1 MHKKVIIIGSGIAGL
16 ASAIRLSKYGYSVI
30 VFESNNDV
38 GGKISEINKNGYRF
52 DTGPS
57 LFTMPELMDELVKIG
72 YKNANKK
79 FDYKKIDITC
89 SYFFDDGVI
98 LNAFSDNKRFIDEF
112 SSKLNVDS
120 KIIRKYLNYVAFLF
134 KSTNKIFIKKSL
146 HKLST
151 YLSVETLFSFFKIPF
166 LSIFKS
172 MNKTNTQRLKNPKL
186 IKIFNRYATYN
197 GSNPFL
203 APGIL
208 NVISHLELNKGV
220 FLPNKGM
227 RSIVNCL
234 YEICI
239 KNGVVFK
246 LGSKVDKIDLMD
258 NMVKGI
264 YSKKEYYSADII
276 ISNIDIHYVYNNLL
290 NKPNYLNN
298 HTKNNRSTSAIIFY
312 WGIKKTFEKLSLH
325 NILFA
330 KDYENEFNE
339 IKNSKNIQSDPTIY
353 INITSKH
360 IVTDAPK
367 NSENWFVMINV
378 SHNKGQNWDLL
389 VQNARQ
395 KIIKKINRFLNTDI
409 EKFIE
414 YEEYM
419 DPTSIELKT
428 GSFQGSL
435 YGTSSNDRMSA
446 FLRHPNF
453 TNKIKNLYFCG
464 GTVHPGGGIPLALNS
479 SKIVTNEII
488 SNKKK

>member
-16 ASAIRLSKYGYSVI
+16 ASAIRLSNYGYSVI

-98 LNAFSDNKRFIDEF
+98 LNAYSDNKRFIDEV
-112 SSKLNVDS
+112 SNKLNVDS

-151 YLSVETLFSFFKIPF
+151 YLSIETLFSFFKIPF

-258 NMVKGI
+258 NIVKGV

-395 KIIKKINRFLNTDI
+395 KITKKINRFLNTDI

>member
-16 ASAIRLSKYGYSVI
+16 ASAIRLSNYGYSVI

-79 FDYKKIDITC
+79 FDYKEIDITC

-151 YLSVETLFSFFKIPF
+151 YLSIETLFSFFKIPF

-258 NMVKGI
+258 NIVKGV

>member
-1 MHKKVIIIGSGIAGL
+1 M
-16 ASAIRLSKYGYSVI
+16 
-30 VFESNNDV
+30 
-38 GGKISEINKNGYRF
+38 
-52 DTGPS
+52 
-57 LFTMPELMDELVKIG
+57 
-72 YKNANKK
+72 
-79 FDYKKIDITC
+79 
-89 SYFFDDGVI
+89 
-98 LNAFSDNKRFIDEF
+98 
-112 SSKLNVDS
+112 
-120 KIIRKYLNYVAFLF
+120 
-134 KSTNKIFIKKSL
+134 
-146 HKLST
+146 
-151 YLSVETLFSFFKIPF
+151 
-166 LSIFKS
+166 
-172 MNKTNTQRLKNPKL
+172 
-186 IKIFNRYATYN
+186 
-197 GSNPFL
+197 
-203 APGIL
+203 
-208 NVISHLELNKGV
+208 
-220 FLPNKGM
+220 
-227 RSIVNCL
+227 
-234 YEICI
+234 
-239 KNGVVFK
+239 
-246 LGSKVDKIDLMD
+246 
-258 NMVKGI
+258 
-264 YSKKEYYSADII
+264 
-276 ISNIDIHYVYNNLL
+276 YNNLL

-395 KIIKKINRFLNTDI
+395 KITKKINRFLNTDI

>member
-1 MHKKVIIIGSGIAGL
+1 MSKKIIIIGSGIAGL
-16 ASAIRLSKYGYSVI
+16 ASAIRLSSNGYSVV
-30 VFESNNDV
+30 VFESNNYI
-38 GGKISEINKNGYRF
+38 GGKISEINENGYRF

-57 LFTMPELMDELVKIG
+57 LFTMPKLIDELIKIG
-72 YKNANKK
+72 YKNPDKK
-79 FDYKKIDITC
+79 FDYKKIDTTC
-89 SYFFDDGVI
+89 SYFFDDGVV
-98 LNAFSDNKRFIDEF
+98 LNAYSENKRFIDEVAN
-112 SSKLNVDS
+112 KLNVDS
-120 KIIRKYLNYVAFLF
+120 KITRKYLNYVAFLF
-134 KSTNKIFIKKSL
+134 KSTNKIFIEKSL

-151 YLSVETLFSFFKIPF
+151 YLSFTTLFSFLKIPF

-172 MNKTNTQRLKNPKL
+172 MNKTNIQRLKNPKL
-186 IKIFNRYATYN
+186 VKIFNRYATYN
-197 GSNPFL
+197 GSNPFV

-208 NVISHLELNKGV
+208 NVISHLELNEGV

-227 RSIVNCL
+227 RSIVDCL

-246 LGSKVDKIDLMD
+246 LGSKVDKIDFLD
-258 NMVKGI
+258 NIVNGV
-264 YSKKEYYSADII
+264 YSNEEYYSADII
-276 ISNIDIHYVYNNLL
+276 ISNIDIHYVYNHLL
-290 NKPNYLNN
+290 NKPRYLNRY
-298 HTKNNRSTSAIIFY
+298 TKNNRSTSAIIFY
-312 WGIKKTFEKLSLH
+312 WGIKRTFEKLSLH

-330 KDYENEFNE
+330 RDYEMEFNE
-339 IKNSKNIQSDPTIY
+339 IKSSQNIQSDPTVY

-378 SHNKGQNWDLL
+378 SHNKGQNWELL
-389 VQNARQ
+389 VQNARE
-395 KIIKKINRFLNTDI
+395 KIIKKVNSFLNTDI

-414 YEEYM
+414 YEKYM

-435 YGTSSNDRMSA
+435 YGSSSNDRMSA

-479 SKIVTNEII
+479 AKIVAKEII
-488 SNKKK
+488 SNEKK

>member
-1 MHKKVIIIGSGIAGL
+1 MSKKIIIIGSGIAGL
-16 ASAIRLSKYGYSVI
+16 ASAIRLSSNGYSVV
-30 VFESNNDV
+30 VFESNTYI
-38 GGKISEINKNGYRF
+38 GGKISEINENGYRF

-57 LFTMPELMDELVKIG
+57 LFTMPELIDELVKIG
-72 YKNANKK
+72 YKNPNKK
-79 FDYKKIDITC
+79 FDYKKIDTTC
-89 SYFFDDGVI
+89 SYFFDDGVV
-98 LNAFSDNKRFIDEF
+98 LNAYSENKRFIDEV
-112 SSKLNVDS
+112 SNKLNVDS
-120 KIIRKYLNYVAFLF
+120 KITRKYLNYVAFLF
-134 KSTNKIFIKKSL
+134 KSTNKIFIEKSL

-151 YLSVETLFSFFKIPF
+151 YLSVKTLFSFLKLPF

-197 GSNPFL
+197 GSNPFV

-208 NVISHLELNKGV
+208 NVISHLELNEGV

-227 RSIVNCL
+227 RSIVDCL

-246 LGSKVDKIDLMD
+246 LSSKVDKIDLVD
-258 NMVKGI
+258 NIVNGV
-264 YSKKEYYSADII
+264 YSNKEYYSADLI
-276 ISNIDIHYVYNNLL
+276 ISNIDIHYVYNHLL
-290 NKPNYLNN
+290 NKPHYLSR
-298 HTKNNRSTSAIIFY
+298 HTRNNRSTSAIIFY
-312 WGIKKTFEKLSLH
+312 WGVKRTFEKLTLH

-330 KDYENEFNE
+330 RDYEMEFNE
-339 IKNSKNIQSDPTIY
+339 IKSSQNIQSDPTVY

-378 SHNKGQNWDLL
+378 SHNKGQNWELL
-389 VQNARQ
+389 VQNARE
-395 KIIKKINRFLNTDI
+395 KIIDKINRFLNTDI

-419 DPTSIELKT
+419 DPTSIEFKT

-435 YGTSSNDRMSA
+435 YGSSSNDRMSA

-453 TNKIKNLYFCG
+453 INKIKNLYFCG

-479 SKIVTNEII
+479 AKIVAKEII
-488 SNKKK
+488 SNDKK

>member
-120 KIIRKYLNYVAFLF
+120 KIISKYLNYVAFLF
-134 KSTNKIFIKKSL
+134 KSTNKIFIKRSL

-151 YLSVETLFSFFKIPF
+151 YLSIETLFSFFKIPF

-258 NMVKGI
+258 NIVKGV

>member
-1 MHKKVIIIGSGIAGL
+1 MCKKVIIIGSGIAGL
-16 ASAIRLSKYGYSVI
+16 ASAIRLSNCGYSVI
-30 VFESNNDV
+30 VFESNTDV

-79 FDYKKIDITC
+79 FDYKEIDITC

-98 LNAFSDNKRFIDEF
+98 LNAYSDNKRFIDEV
-112 SSKLNVDS
+112 SNKLNIDS

-151 YLSVETLFSFFKIPF
+151 YLSIETLFSFFKIPF

-172 MNKTNTQRLKNPKL
+172 MNKTNSQRLKNPKL

-208 NVISHLELNKGV
+208 NVISHLELNEGV

-258 NMVKGI
+258 KMVKGV

-353 INITSKH
+353 INITCKH

-479 SKIVTNEII
+479 SKIVANEII

>member
-1 MHKKVIIIGSGIAGL
+1 
-16 ASAIRLSKYGYSVI
+16 
-30 VFESNNDV
+30 
-38 GGKISEINKNGYRF
+38 
-52 DTGPS
+52 
-57 LFTMPELMDELVKIG
+57 
-72 YKNANKK
+72 
-79 FDYKKIDITC
+79 
-89 SYFFDDGVI
+89 
-98 LNAFSDNKRFIDEF
+98 
-112 SSKLNVDS
+112 
-120 KIIRKYLNYVAFLF
+120 
-134 KSTNKIFIKKSL
+134 
-146 HKLST
+146 
-151 YLSVETLFSFFKIPF
+151 
-166 LSIFKS
+166 
-172 MNKTNTQRLKNPKL
+172 
-186 IKIFNRYATYN
+186 
-197 GSNPFL
+197 
-203 APGIL
+203 
-208 NVISHLELNKGV
+208 
-220 FLPNKGM
+220 
-227 RSIVNCL
+227 
-234 YEICI
+234 
-239 KNGVVFK
+239 
-246 LGSKVDKIDLMD
+246 
-258 NMVKGI
+258 
-264 YSKKEYYSADII
+264 
-276 ISNIDIHYVYNNLL
+276 VYNNLL

-395 KIIKKINRFLNTDI
+395 KITKKINRFLNTDI

>member
-151 YLSVETLFSFFKIPF
+151 YLSIETLFSFFKIPF

-258 NMVKGI
+258 NIVKGV

>member
-16 ASAIRLSKYGYSVI
+16 ASAIRLSNYGYSVI

-98 LNAFSDNKRFIDEF
+98 LNAYSDNKRFIDEF

-151 YLSVETLFSFFKIPF
+151 YLSIETLFSFFKIPF

-258 NMVKGI
+258 NIVKGV

-395 KIIKKINRFLNTDI
+395 KITKKINRFLNTDI

>member
-16 ASAIRLSKYGYSVI
+16 ASAIRLSNYGYSVI

-79 FDYKKIDITC
+79 FDYKEIDITC

-151 YLSVETLFSFFKIPF
+151 YLSIETLFSFFKIPF

-258 NMVKGI
+258 NIVKGV

-395 KIIKKINRFLNTDI
+395 KITKKINRFLNTDI

-479 SKIVTNEII
+479 SKIITNEII

>member
-1 MHKKVIIIGSGIAGL
+1 MYKKVIIIGSGIAGL
-16 ASAIRLSKYGYSVI
+16 ASAIRLSSYGYSVMI
-30 VFESNNDV
+30 FESNTDI

-72 YKNANKK
+72 YKNPDKK
-79 FDYKKIDITC
+79 FDYKEIDITC

-98 LNAFSDNKRFIDEF
+98 LNAYSDNKRFIDEF
-112 SSKLNVDS
+112 SNKLNVDS
-120 KIIRKYLNYVAFLF
+120 KIIHKYLNYIAFLF

-151 YLSVETLFSFFKIPF
+151 YLSIETLFSFFKIPF

-172 MNKTNTQRLKNPKL
+172 MNKTNSQRLKNPKL

-208 NVISHLELNKGV
+208 NVISHLELNEGV

-258 NMVKGI
+258 NMVKGV

-298 HTKNNRSTSAIIFY
+298 YSINNRSTSAIIFY

-330 KDYENEFNE
+330 RDYENEFNE

-395 KIIKKINRFLNTDI
+395 KIIKKINSFLNTDI

-435 YGTSSNDRMSA
+435 YGTSSNDRLSA

-479 SKIVTNEII
+479 SKIVVNEII
-488 SNKKK
+488 SNEKK

>member
-1 MHKKVIIIGSGIAGL
+1 MSKKIIIIGSGIAGL
-16 ASAIRLSKYGYSVI
+16 ASAIRLSSNGYSVV
-30 VFESNNDV
+30 VFESNTYI
-38 GGKISEINKNGYRF
+38 GGKISEINENGYRF

-57 LFTMPELMDELVKIG
+57 LFTMPKLIDELVKIG
-72 YKNANKK
+72 YKNPDKK
-79 FDYKKIDITC
+79 FDYKKIDTTC
-89 SYFFDDGVI
+89 SYFFDDGVV
-98 LNAFSDNKRFIDEF
+98 LNAYSENKRFIDEV
-112 SSKLNVDS
+112 SNKLHVDS
-120 KIIRKYLNYVAFLF
+120 KITRKYLNYVAFLF
-134 KSTNKIFIKKSL
+134 KSTNKIFIEKSL

-151 YLSVETLFSFFKIPF
+151 YLSVTTLFSFLKIPF

-186 IKIFNRYATYN
+186 VKIFNRYATYN
-197 GSNPFL
+197 GSNPFV

-208 NVISHLELNKGV
+208 NVISHLELNEGV

-227 RSIVNCL
+227 RSIVDCL

-246 LGSKVDKIDLMD
+246 LGSKVDKIDFLD
-258 NMVKGI
+258 NIVNGV
-264 YSKKEYYSADII
+264 YSNEEYYSADII
-276 ISNIDIHYVYNNLL
+276 ISNIDIHYVYNHLL
-290 NKPNYLNN
+290 NKPRYLNRYI
-298 HTKNNRSTSAIIFY
+298 KNNRSTSAIIFY
-312 WGIKKTFEKLSLH
+312 WGIKRTFEKLSLH

-330 KDYENEFNE
+330 RDYEMEFNE
-339 IKNSKNIQSDPTIY
+339 IKCSQNIQSDPTVY

-378 SHNKGQNWDLL
+378 SHDKGQNWELL
-389 VQNARQ
+389 VQNARE
-395 KIIKKINRFLNTDI
+395 KIIKKVNSFLNTDI

-414 YEEYM
+414 YEKYM
-419 DPTSIELKT
+419 DPTSIESKT

-435 YGTSSNDRMSA
+435 YGSSSNDRMSA

-453 TNKIKNLYFCG
+453 INKIKNLYFCG

-479 SKIVTNEII
+479 AKIVAEEII
-488 SNKKK
+488 SNEKK

>member
-1 MHKKVIIIGSGIAGL
+1 MYKKVIIIGSGIAGL
-16 ASAIRLSKYGYSVI
+16 ASAIRLSNYGYSVI
-30 VFESNNDV
+30 VFESNTDV

-79 FDYKKIDITC
+79 FDYKEIDITC

-98 LNAFSDNKRFIDEF
+98 LNAYSDNKRFIDEV
-112 SSKLNVDS
+112 SNKLNVDS

-151 YLSVETLFSFFKIPF
+151 YLSIETLFSFFKIPF

-172 MNKTNTQRLKNPKL
+172 MNKTNSQKLKNPKL

-208 NVISHLELNKGV
+208 NVISHLELNEGV

-234 YEICI
+234 YKICI

-258 NMVKGI
+258 NIVKGV

>member
-1 MHKKVIIIGSGIAGL
+1 MCKKVIIIGSGIAGL
-16 ASAIRLSKYGYSVI
+16 ASAIRLSNYGYSVI
-30 VFESNNDV
+30 VFESNTDV

-79 FDYKKIDITC
+79 FDYKEIDITC
-89 SYFFDDGVI
+89 SYFFDDGVV
-98 LNAFSDNKRFIDEF
+98 LNAYSDNKRFIDEV
-112 SSKLNVDS
+112 SNKLNVDS

-151 YLSVETLFSFFKIPF
+151 YLSIETLFSFFKIPF

-172 MNKTNTQRLKNPKL
+172 MNKTNTQKLKNPKL

-208 NVISHLELNKGV
+208 NVISHLELNEGV

-258 NMVKGI
+258 NIVKGI

-488 SNKKK
+488 SYKKK

>member
-1 MHKKVIIIGSGIAGL
+1 MSKKIIIIGSGIAGL
-16 ASAIRLSKYGYSVI
+16 ASAIRLSSNGYSVV
-30 VFESNNDV
+30 VFESNTYI
-38 GGKISEINKNGYRF
+38 GGKISEINENGYRF

-57 LFTMPELMDELVKIG
+57 LFTMPKLIDELVKIG
-72 YKNANKK
+72 YKNPDKK
-79 FDYKKIDITC
+79 FDYKKIDTTC
-89 SYFFDDGVI
+89 SYFFDDGVV
-98 LNAFSDNKRFIDEF
+98 LNAYSENKRFIDEV
-112 SSKLNVDS
+112 SNKLHVDS
-120 KIIRKYLNYVAFLF
+120 KITRKYLNYVAFLF
-134 KSTNKIFIKKSL
+134 KSTNKIFIEKSL

-151 YLSVETLFSFFKIPF
+151 YLSVKTFFSFLKIPF

-172 MNKTNTQRLKNPKL
+172 MNKTNTRRLKNPKL

-208 NVISHLELNKGV
+208 NVISHLELNEGV

-227 RSIVNCL
+227 RSIVDCL

-246 LGSKVDKIDLMD
+246 LGSKVDKIDFLD
-258 NMVKGI
+258 NIVNGV
-264 YSKKEYYSADII
+264 YSNEEYYSADII
-276 ISNIDIHYVYNNLL
+276 ISNIDIHYVYNHLL
-290 NKPNYLNN
+290 NKPRYLNRYI
-298 HTKNNRSTSAIIFY
+298 KNNRSTSAIIFY
-312 WGIKKTFEKLSLH
+312 WGIKRTFEKLSLH

-330 KDYENEFNE
+330 RDYEMEFNE
-339 IKNSKNIQSDPTIY
+339 IKCSQNIQSDPTVY

-378 SHNKGQNWDLL
+378 SHDKGQNWELL
-389 VQNARQ
+389 VQNARE
-395 KIIKKINRFLNTDI
+395 KIIKKVNSFLNTDI

-414 YEEYM
+414 YEKYM
-419 DPTSIELKT
+419 DPTSIESKT

-435 YGTSSNDRMSA
+435 YGSSSNDKMSA

-479 SKIVTNEII
+479 AKIVAKEII
-488 SNKKK
+488 SNEKK

>member
-1 MHKKVIIIGSGIAGL
+1 MYKKVIIIGSGIAGL
-16 ASAIRLSKYGYSVI
+16 ASAIRLSNYGYSVTI
-30 VFESNNDV
+30 FESNNDI

-79 FDYKKIDITC
+79 FDYKEIDITC

-98 LNAFSDNKRFIDEF
+98 LNAYSDNKRFIDEV
-112 SSKLNVDS
+112 SNKLNVDS
-120 KIIRKYLNYVAFLF
+120 KIMRKYLNYIAFLF
-134 KSTNKIFIKKSL
+134 KSTNKIFIKRSL

-151 YLSVETLFSFFKIPF
+151 YLSIETFFSFLKIPL

-172 MNKTNTQRLKNPKL
+172 MNKTNSQRLKNPKL
-186 IKIFNRYATYN
+186 IKIFNRFATYN

-208 NVISHLELNKGV
+208 NVISHLELNEGV

-234 YEICI
+234 YEIC
-239 KNGVVFK
+239 KKKGVVFK
-246 LGSKVDKIDLMD
+246 LGSKVDKIDLTD
-258 NMVKGI
+258 NMVKGV

-312 WGIKKTFEKLSLH
+312 WGIKKTFKKLSLH

-339 IKNSKNIQSDPTIY
+339 IKNSSNVQSDPTVY

-389 VQNARQ
+389 VQDARQ
-395 KIIKKINRFLNTDI
+395 KIIKKINHFLNTNI

-414 YEEYM
+414 CEEYM

-488 SNKKK
+488 SNKK

>member
-16 ASAIRLSKYGYSVI
+16 ASAIRLSNYGYSVI

-79 FDYKKIDITC
+79 FDYKEIDITC
-89 SYFFDDGVI
+89 SYFFDDGVT

-151 YLSVETLFSFFKIPF
+151 YLSIETLFSFFKIPF

-258 NMVKGI
+258 NIVKGV

-395 KIIKKINRFLNTDI
+395 KITKKINRFLNTDI

>member
-1 MHKKVIIIGSGIAGL
+1 MYNKVIIIGSGIAGL
-16 ASAIRLSKYGYSVI
+16 ASAIRLSNYGYSVI
-30 VFESNNDV
+30 VFESNTDI

-72 YKNANKK
+72 YKNPDKK
-79 FDYKKIDITC
+79 FDYKEIDITC

-98 LNAFSDNKRFIDEF
+98 LNAYSDNKRFIDEV
-112 SSKLNVDS
+112 SNKLNVDS
-120 KIIRKYLNYVAFLF
+120 KIIRKYLNYIAFLF

-151 YLSVETLFSFFKIPF
+151 YLSIETLFSFFKIPF

-172 MNKTNTQRLKNPKL
+172 MNKTNKQRLKNPKL

-208 NVISHLELNKGV
+208 NVISHLELNEGV

-246 LGSKVDKIDLMD
+246 LGSKVDKIDLVD
-258 NMVKGI
+258 NMVKGV

-298 HTKNNRSTSAIIFY
+298 HSMNNRSTSAIIFY

-330 KDYENEFNE
+330 RDYENEFNE
-339 IKNSKNIQSDPTIY
+339 INNSKNIQSDPTIY

-435 YGTSSNDRMSA
+435 YGTSSNDRLSA

-488 SNKKK
+488 SNEKK

>member
-258 NMVKGI
+258 NIVKGV

>member
-79 FDYKKIDITC
+79 FDYKEIDITC

>member
-1 MHKKVIIIGSGIAGL
+1 MSKKIIIIGSGIAGL
-16 ASAIRLSKYGYSVI
+16 ASAIRLSSNGYSVV
-30 VFESNNDV
+30 VFESNTYI
-38 GGKISEINKNGYRF
+38 GGKISEINENGYRF

-57 LFTMPELMDELVKIG
+57 LFTMPKLIDELVKIG
-72 YKNANKK
+72 YKNPDKK
-79 FDYKKIDITC
+79 FDYKKIDTTC

-98 LNAFSDNKRFIDEF
+98 LNAYSENKRFIDEV
-112 SSKLNVDS
+112 SNKLNVDS
-120 KIIRKYLNYVAFLF
+120 KITRKYLNYVAFLF
-134 KSTNKIFIKKSL
+134 KSTNKIFIEKSL

-151 YLSVETLFSFFKIPF
+151 YLSVTTLFSFLKIPF

-172 MNKTNTQRLKNPKL
+172 MNQTNTQRLKNPKL
-186 IKIFNRYATYN
+186 VKIFNRYATYN
-197 GSNPFL
+197 GSNPFV

-208 NVISHLELNKGV
+208 NVISHLELNEGV

-227 RSIVNCL
+227 RSIVDCL

-246 LGSKVDKIDLMD
+246 LGSKVDKIDFID
-258 NMVKGI
+258 NIVNGV
-264 YSKKEYYSADII
+264 YSNQEYYSADII
-276 ISNIDIHYVYNNLL
+276 ISNIDIHYVYNHLL
-290 NKPNYLNN
+290 NKPRYLSRYS
-298 HTKNNRSTSAIIFY
+298 KNNRSTSAIIFY
-312 WGIKKTFEKLSLH
+312 WGIKRTFEKLSLH

-330 KDYENEFNE
+330 RDYEMEFNE
-339 IKNSKNIQSDPTIY
+339 IKCSQNIQSDPTVY

-378 SHNKGQNWDLL
+378 SHNKGQNWELL
-389 VQNARQ
+389 VQNARE
-395 KIIKKINRFLNTDI
+395 KIIKKVNSFLNTDI

-414 YEEYM
+414 YEKYM
-419 DPTSIELKT
+419 DPTSIEFKT

-435 YGTSSNDRMSA
+435 YGSSSNDRMSA

-479 SKIVTNEII
+479 AKIVAKEII
-488 SNKKK
+488 SNEKK

>member
-1 MHKKVIIIGSGIAGL
+1 MSKKIIIIGSGIAGL
-16 ASAIRLSKYGYSVI
+16 ASAIRLSNCGYSVI
-30 VFESNNDV
+30 VFESNTDV

-79 FDYKKIDITC
+79 FAYKEIDITC

-98 LNAFSDNKRFIDEF
+98 LNAYSDNKRFIDEV
-112 SSKLNVDS
+112 SNKLNIDS

-151 YLSVETLFSFFKIPF
+151 YLSIETLFSFFKIPF

-172 MNKTNTQRLKNPKL
+172 MNKTNSQRLKNPKL

-208 NVISHLELNKGV
+208 NVISHLELNEGV

-258 NMVKGI
+258 KMVKGV

-353 INITSKH
+353 INITCKH

-479 SKIVTNEII
+479 SKIVANEII

>member
-16 ASAIRLSKYGYSVI
+16 ASAIRLSNYGYSVI

-79 FDYKKIDITC
+79 FDYKEIDITC

-151 YLSVETLFSFFKIPF
+151 YLSIETLFSFFKIPF

-258 NMVKGI
+258 NIVKGV

-395 KIIKKINRFLNTDI
+395 KITKKINRFLNTDI

>member
-1 MHKKVIIIGSGIAGL
+1 MYKKVIIIGSGIAGL
-16 ASAIRLSKYGYSVI
+16 ASAIRLSNYGYSVI
-30 VFESNNDV
+30 VFESNTDV

-72 YKNANKK
+72 HKNANKK
-79 FDYKKIDITC
+79 FDYKEIDITC

-98 LNAFSDNKRFIDEF
+98 LNAYSDNKRFIDEV
-112 SSKLNVDS
+112 SNKLNVDS

-151 YLSVETLFSFFKIPF
+151 YLSIETLFSFFKIPF

-172 MNKTNTQRLKNPKL
+172 MNKTNSQKLKNPKL

-197 GSNPFL
+197 GSNPYL

-208 NVISHLELNKGV
+208 NVISHLELNEGV

-246 LGSKVDKIDLMD
+246 LGSKVDKIDSMD
-258 NMVKGI
+258 NIVKGV

>member
-1 MHKKVIIIGSGIAGL
+1 MTKKVIIIGSGIAGL
-16 ASAIRLSKYGYSVI
+16 ASAIRLSSSGYSVR
-30 VFESNNDV
+30 VFESNTNV
-38 GGKISEINKNGYRF
+38 GGKISEIRENGYRF

-57 LFTMPELMDELVKIG
+57 LFTMPKLIDELVQIG
-72 YKNANKK
+72 YKNTHKK

-98 LNAFSDNKRFIDEF
+98 LNAYADNKRFIDDT
-112 SSKLNVDS
+112 SNKLDLDP

-134 KSTNKIFIKKSL
+134 KSTNKIFIEKSL

-151 YLSVETLFSFFKIPF
+151 YLSIETLFSFLKIPF

-197 GSNPFL
+197 GSNPFV

-208 NVISHLELNKGV
+208 NVISHLELNEGV
-220 FLPNKGM
+220 FLPSKGM
-227 RSIVNCL
+227 RSIVSCL

-239 KNGVVFK
+239 KNDVVFE
-246 LGSKVDKIDLMD
+246 LGSKVDKIELLDGK
-258 NMVKGI
+258 VKGV
-264 YSKKEYYSADII
+264 YSNEKYYSADII
-276 ISNIDIHYVYNNLL
+276 ISNIDIHYVYKNLL
-290 NKPNYLNN
+290 NKPHYLSNYS
-298 HTKNNRSTSAIIFY
+298 KNKRSTSAIIFY

-330 KDYENEFNE
+330 RDYENEFNE
-339 IKNSKNIQSDPTIY
+339 IENSQNVQSDPTIY

-360 IVTDAPK
+360 IATDAPK

-378 SHNKGQNWDLL
+378 SHDKGQNWKLL
-389 VQNARQ
+389 VQNARE
-395 KIIKKINRFLNTDI
+395 KIIKKINLFLNTDL
-409 EKFIE
+409 EKLIE
-414 YEEYM
+414 YEDYM
-419 DPTSIELKT
+419 DPTKIEFKT

-435 YGTSSNDRMSA
+435 YGSSSNDRMSA

-479 SKIVTNEII
+479 AKIVANEII
-488 SNKKK
+488 SNEKN

>member
-1 MHKKVIIIGSGIAGL
+1 MSKKIIIIGSGIAGL
-16 ASAIRLSKYGYSVI
+16 ASAIRLSSNGYSVV
-30 VFESNNDV
+30 VFESNNYI
-38 GGKISEINKNGYRF
+38 GGKISEINENGYRF

-57 LFTMPELMDELVKIG
+57 LFTMPKLIDELIKIG
-72 YKNANKK
+72 YKNPDKK
-79 FDYKKIDITC
+79 FDYKKIDTTC
-89 SYFFDDGVI
+89 SYFFDDGVV
-98 LNAFSDNKRFIDEF
+98 LNAYSENKRFIDEVEN
-112 SSKLNVDS
+112 KLNVDS
-120 KIIRKYLNYVAFLF
+120 KITRKYLNYVAFLF
-134 KSTNKIFIKKSL
+134 KSTNKIFIEKSL

-151 YLSVETLFSFFKIPF
+151 YLSFTTLFSFLKIPF

-186 IKIFNRYATYN
+186 VKIFNRYATYN
-197 GSNPFL
+197 GSNPFV

-208 NVISHLELNKGV
+208 NVISHLELNEGV

-227 RSIVNCL
+227 RSIVDCL

-246 LGSKVDKIDLMD
+246 LGSKVDKIDFLD
-258 NMVKGI
+258 NIVNGV
-264 YSKKEYYSADII
+264 YSNEEYYSADII
-276 ISNIDIHYVYNNLL
+276 ISNIDIHYVYNHLL
-290 NKPNYLNN
+290 NKPRYLNRY
-298 HTKNNRSTSAIIFY
+298 TKNNRSTSAIIFY
-312 WGIKKTFEKLSLH
+312 WGIKRTFEKLSLH

-330 KDYENEFNE
+330 RDYEMEFNE
-339 IKNSKNIQSDPTIY
+339 IKSSQNIQSDPTVY

-378 SHNKGQNWDLL
+378 SHNKGQNWELL
-389 VQNARQ
+389 VQNARK
-395 KIIKKINRFLNTDI
+395 KIIKKVNSFLNTDI

-414 YEEYM
+414 YEKYM

-435 YGTSSNDRMSA
+435 YGSSSNDRMSA

-479 SKIVTNEII
+479 AKIVAKEII
-488 SNKKK
+488 SNEKK

>member
-16 ASAIRLSKYGYSVI
+16 ASAIRLSNYGYSVI

-79 FDYKKIDITC
+79 FDYKEIDITC

-151 YLSVETLFSFFKIPF
+151 YLSIETLFSFFKIPF

-258 NMVKGI
+258 NMVKGV

-330 KDYENEFNE
+330 RDYENEFNE
-339 IKNSKNIQSDPTIY
+339 INNSKNIQSDPTIY

-389 VQNARQ
+389 VQDARQ
-395 KIIKKINRFLNTDI
+395 KITKKINRFLNTDI

-479 SKIVTNEII
+479 SKIITNEII

>member
-1 MHKKVIIIGSGIAGL
+1 MSKKIIIIGSGVAGL
-16 ASAIRLSKYGYSVI
+16 ASAIRLSSNGYSVT
-30 VFESNNDV
+30 VFESNTYI
-38 GGKISEINKNGYRF
+38 GGKISEINENGYRF

-57 LFTMPELMDELVKIG
+57 LFTMPELIDELVKIG
-72 YKNANKK
+72 YKNPNKK
-79 FDYKKIDITC
+79 FDYKKIDTTC

-98 LNAFSDNKRFIDEF
+98 LNAYSENKRFIDEV
-112 SSKLNVDS
+112 SNKLNVDS
-120 KIIRKYLNYVAFLF
+120 KITRKYLNYVAFLF
-134 KSTNKIFIKKSL
+134 KSTNKIFIEKSL

-151 YLSVETLFSFFKIPF
+151 YLSVKTLFSFLKIPF

-197 GSNPFL
+197 GSNPFV

-208 NVISHLELNKGV
+208 NVISHLELNEGV

-227 RSIVNCL
+227 RSIVDCL

-246 LGSKVDKIDLMD
+246 LSSKVDKIDLVD
-258 NMVKGI
+258 NIVNGV
-264 YSKKEYYSADII
+264 YSNKEYYSADLV
-276 ISNIDIHYVYNNLL
+276 ISNIDTHYVYNHLL
-290 NKPNYLNN
+290 NKPHYLSR
-298 HTKNNRSTSAIIFY
+298 HTRNNRSTSAIIFY
-312 WGIKKTFEKLSLH
+312 WGVKRTFEKLTLH

-330 KDYENEFNE
+330 RDYEMEFNE
-339 IKNSKNIQSDPTIY
+339 IKSSQNIQSDPTVY

-378 SHNKGQNWDLL
+378 SHNKGQNWELL
-389 VQNARQ
+389 VQNARE
-395 KIIKKINRFLNTDI
+395 KIIDKINRFLNTDI

-419 DPTSIELKT
+419 DPTSIEFKT

-435 YGTSSNDRMSA
+435 YGSSSNDRMSA

-453 TNKIKNLYFCG
+453 INKIKNLYFCG

-479 SKIVTNEII
+479 AKIVAKEII
-488 SNKKK
+488 SNDKK

>member
-1 MHKKVIIIGSGIAGL
+1 MCKKVIIIGSGIAGL
-16 ASAIRLSKYGYSVI
+16 ASAIRLSNYGYSVI
-30 VFESNNDV
+30 VFESNTDV

-79 FDYKKIDITC
+79 FDYKEIDITC
-89 SYFFDDGVI
+89 SYFFDDGVV
-98 LNAFSDNKRFIDEF
+98 LNAYSDNKRFIDEV
-112 SSKLNVDS
+112 SNKLNVDS

-151 YLSVETLFSFFKIPF
+151 YLSIETLFSFFKIPF

-172 MNKTNTQRLKNPKL
+172 MNKTNTQKLKNPKL

-208 NVISHLELNKGV
+208 NVISHLELNEGV

-258 NMVKGI
+258 NIVKGI

-419 DPTSIELKT
+419 DPTRIELMT

-488 SNKKK
+488 SYKKK